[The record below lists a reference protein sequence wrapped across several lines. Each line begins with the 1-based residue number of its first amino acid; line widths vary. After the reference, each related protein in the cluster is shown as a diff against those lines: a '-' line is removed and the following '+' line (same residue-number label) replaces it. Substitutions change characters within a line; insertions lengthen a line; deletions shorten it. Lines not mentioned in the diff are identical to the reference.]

1 MAAATSQGRNG
12 RLPKTFLILVLT
24 VGMALFVKDYFQTH
38 RGRSKKKASQR
49 PQFPFASKPA
59 LFSTAERGLWR
70 ELSQAVGRQHIVFG
84 KVRLADVVRVRPDL
98 GETAARM
105 ATDEIA
111 AISLDF
117 VICRQ
122 SNLAIVAGAKLAD
135 TDDGAKATADE
146 MAIAEGALSA
156 AGVPMLRL
164 AADQTYSATM
174 LVTELQRAKKALAAA
189 GMKPQSGTK
198 DLPSS
203 SEQALSP
210 ASVAETCPTCGERLV
225 RRRISG
231 GRMNGNYVLACAN
244 YPSCRQILPLT
255 VQAAPTG

>member
-1 MAAATSQGRNG
+1 MAAATRQGRNG
-12 RLPKTFLILVLT
+12 RLPKTFLILVLA

-49 PQFPFASKPA
+49 AQFPFTTRPA
-59 LFSTAERGLWR
+59 LFSTAERGLWQK
-70 ELSQAVGRQHIVFG
+70 LSQAVGKQYIVFG
-84 KVRLADVVRVRPDL
+84 KVRLADVVRIRPEL
-98 GETAARM
+98 RETAARM

-117 VICRQ
+117 VVCRE

-135 TDDGAKATADE
+135 TDGGSSATADE
-146 MAIAEGALSA
+146 MAIAEGALAA

-164 AADQTYSATM
+164 AADRTYSATI
-174 LVTELQRAKKALAAA
+174 LAAELHKAKKVLAAA
-189 GMKPQSGTK
+189 SMEPQSGTK
-198 DLPSS
+198 DLSSS
-203 SEQALSP
+203 SEQALSSP
-210 ASVAETCPTCGERLV
+210 SAAETCPTCGAQLV

-231 GRMNGNYVLACAN
+231 GRMNGSYVLACAN

-255 VQAAPTG
+255 VQAASSG